1 MTALHRPFR
10 NIAIAAL
17 ACAIALVS
25 ISLWAGP
32 AQGATT
38 VGFWAG
44 EAVPG
49 TNWGEPDTYWN
60 RRDTHFYKPAVWKVL
75 AETETPI
82 YLNLRYK
89 RDFGPV
95 PPGEPRRH
103 DALPILRTANR
114 LGVPVWGWVLVPFS
128 DGYWASESNA
138 AEQFR
143 AVKSLVGW
151 ARQKRVVLLGLALD
165 PEPPVGTPQETS
177 AALLGGA
184 GEAALPTLLGRPAN
198 PEGQCSA
205 WATYRRTAI
214 WAENHGIALSA
225 APMPTALDDV
235 EDGRLALEDAG
246 DFVLPEAPWHELFFQ
261 AYRSTFAYH
270 AGVDPGPGIVT
281 SYLHSARRQFWD
293 AGQVS
298 LGSAGRGPYRRF
310 KTLLHDVRLAATL
323 HAGEVPV
330 YSLERTLRSY
340 GGPRALIRLVQAA
353 RHPFTGKLARAAT
366 SPTPEADAIRA
377 TIRANDAALAAATPG
392 ITADAGVGAQ
402 EANSWPGGCAGWTIG
417 S

>member
-1 MTALHRPFR
+1 MK
-10 NIAIAAL
+10 AL
-17 ACAIALVS
+17 AATVVSSVVLLVLPVS
-25 ISLWAGP
+25 GT
-32 AQGATT
+32 QGATT

-49 TNWGEPDTYWN
+49 TSWGEPDTYWN
-60 RRDTHFYKPAVWKVL
+60 RRDTHFYTPALWRVL
-75 AETETPI
+75 ADNQIPL

-95 PPGEPRRH
+95 PPGEPHRH
-103 DALPILRTANR
+103 DALPILREANR
-114 LGVPVWGWVLVPFS
+114 LGVPVWGWVLVPYT

-138 AEQFR
+138 VEQFQ
-143 AVKSLVGW
+143 AVKSLVSW
-151 ARQKRVVLLGLALD
+151 ARQKRVVLQGLALD

-177 AALLGGA
+177 AALLGGD
-184 GEAALPTLLGRPAN
+184 GEAALPTLFGRPAN
-198 PEGQCSA
+198 PEAQCSA
-205 WATYRRTAI
+205 WVTYEHIAL
-214 WAENHGIALSA
+214 WAKGHGIALVT
-225 APMPTALDDV
+225 APMPTALDDL

-246 DFVLPEAPWHELFFQ
+246 GFVLPRAPWHELFFQ

-281 SYLHSARRQFWD
+281 SYLRSARRQFLD
-293 AGQVS
+293 EGQIS

-323 HAGEVPV
+323 HAGEVPI

-353 RHPFTGKLARAAT
+353 RHPFAGELARAAT

-377 TIRANDAALAAATPG
+377 TIHANDAALAAATPG
-392 ITADAGVGAQ
+392 ITASAGIGTQ
-402 EANSWPGGCAGWTIG
+402 EANSWPGGCASW
-417 S
+417 SVDS

>member
-1 MTALHRPFR
+1 MKAAATTA
-10 NIAIAAL
+10 IVAL
-17 ACAIALVS
+17 ALLALQAS
-25 ISLWAGP
+25 G
-32 AQGATT
+32 AQGATATT

-49 TNWGEPDTYWN
+49 TSWGDPGTYWN
-60 RRDTHFYKPAVWKVL
+60 RRDVHAFTPYLWRVL
-75 AETETPI
+75 AENQVPL
-82 YLNLRYK
+82 YFNLRYE

-95 PPGEPRRH
+95 PPGEPHRH
-103 DALPILRTANR
+103 DALPILREANR

-151 ARQKRVVLLGLALD
+151 ARQEGVVLQGLALD

-184 GEAALPTLLGRPAN
+184 GEAALPTLLGRPTN
-198 PEGQCSA
+198 PAGQCAA
-205 WATYRRTAI
+205 WVAYEGIAH
-214 WAENHGIALSA
+214 WAANHGVALSA
-225 APMPTALDDV
+225 APMPTALDDL
-235 EDGRLALEDAG
+235 EDGRLALEDAS
-246 DFVLPEAPWHELFFQ
+246 DFVLPLGPWHELFFQ
-261 AYRSTFAYH
+261 AYRSVFAYH

-281 SYLHSARRQFWD
+281 SYLRSARRQFWD
-293 AGQVS
+293 VGQVS

-310 KTLLHDVRLAATL
+310 RNLLHDVRLAATL
-323 HAGEVPV
+323 HAREVPI

-366 SPTPEADAIRA
+366 APTPEADAIRA
-377 TIRANDAALAAATPG
+377 TIRANDAALAGAMPELTEK
-392 ITADAGVGAQ
+392 AGVGAQ
-402 EANSWPGGCAGWTIG
+402 EANPWPGGCGGSWTVAY
-417 S
+417 